1 MARITVLGG
10 TGYAGGA
17 IAREAAARGH
27 DVVVFSRSA
36 SGDAILGVVHVAG
49 SARERADVERAAA
62 DADVIVVAL
71 APSGDL
77 ADGFVTLN
85 KEIADL
91 ARTAG
96 ARLGVVGGAG
106 SLLVASQG
114 PKVFEAP
121 DFPEQFRGYA
131 RISDQVLQALRD
143 SDPGLDW
150 FVLSPPR
157 GFGHY
162 APGEPVGTFRLGG
175 EVMLADHEGRS
186 FISGADFAVAFVD
199 EIDRPAH
206 RRARFT
212 VAY

>member
-27 DVVVFSRSA
+27 EVVAFSRSA
-36 SGDAILGVVHVAG
+36 SGDTIAGVVPVTG
-49 SARERADVERAAA
+49 SAQDRADLERATAG
-62 DADVIVVAL
+62 ADVIVVAL

-77 ADGFVTLN
+77 ADGFVKLN
-85 KEIADL
+85 EEIADL

-106 SLLVASQG
+106 SLLTGPEG
-114 PKVFEAP
+114 PKVYEAP
-121 DFPEQFRGYA
+121 EFPEQFRGYA
-131 RISDQVLQALRD
+131 RISDQVLQGLRD

-162 APGEPVGTFRLGG
+162 APGEPVGTFRLGRD
-175 EVMLADHEGRS
+175 VMLADEEGRS
-186 FISGADFAVAFVD
+186 FISGADFAAAFVD
-199 EIDRPAH
+199 EIETPAH